1 MTIQWVTKM
10 AKKTKVVLTPAQ
22 KEFQKVKR
30 FVLKRFP
37 GATTKAY
44 DDGTYAVVDQY
55 GFEIENP
62 ELFMPKAKTVREAW
76 NQAKFGQWFT
86 NMVRK
91 SNNAFNDEKIY
102 KKLAKEARD

>member
-1 MTIQWVTKM
+1 M

-44 DDGTYAVVDQY
+44 EDGTFAVVDDY
-55 GFEIENP
+55 GFEIVNP
-62 ELFMPKAKTVREAW
+62 ELYMPRAKSVKEAW

-102 KKLAKEARD
+102 KKLARENRD